1 MSFCSALITSEE
13 RRRKLTTLVG
23 AFLLM
28 SSAAMAAPCTTGTTV
43 GNQAN
48 KDKSSNVDPGSTSK
62 VSPGAK
68 AESPGTVGA
77 MNNAGATGATSASDV
92 KRQAEGK

>member
-1 MSFCSALITSEE
+1 M
-13 RRRKLTTLVG
+13 RKLTTLTG
-23 AFLLM
+23 AILLM
-28 SSAAMAAPCTTGTTV
+28 SSAAFAAPCTTGTTV

-48 KDKSSNVDPGSTSK
+48 KDTSSNVDPGSQSK

-77 MNNAGATGATSASDV
+77 MNNAGSTTATSASDV
-92 KRQAEGK
+92 KKQAEGKPTASQQAANDGC